1 MKRKKF
7 FEIFQMNSL
16 RKFREISY
24 FDKKTYLPQWIS
36 ISILLLIAFI
46 LRLIYLH
53 MTTAITGDAVH
64 YAWAAEDLAKGRFGN
79 LEQYWIN
86 LFCYWQASLLFL
98 GMDRVSGAIIS
109 TFIPGIIL
117 IIPVVWLAKSLYGT
131 RVGLYAGLFT
141 AMHPR
146 LIEFSCNGYSEIFY
160 IFLITCGIAC
170 LTRLIQRPSKAMA
183 LGWGISMGLYW
194 SVRGEGLVLFLATL
208 FLVIWVFVRK
218 SERIDGPAHM
228 PVKSSNRKLYIS
240 YIIYGIISFL
250 IIMVIYANLLKFTV
264 GATDLFSKKS
274 TLSLKFASPIN
285 YKESVQE
292 IFSSQGVVF
301 GINEPTPSY
310 LSYIPRLI
318 LHYPKYFLYFVKKLP
333 SVLMSPLFI
342 FAILLPFFKTR
353 QDRRL
358 ADKSPLLLMLIFP
371 LLFYPF
377 VMVDLRHI
385 LVILIPIHIFST
397 AGLIKFCD
405 YVSDKL
411 NLHYLLQFC
420 TSVILL
426 IMIAILIWTGSL
438 KEENYKYIRILAKY
452 LAQVVPENEVIMGCP
467 YGYITTTCF
476 LAGRRSCPRLVT
488 NDPNELIRFVRQKKT
503 RWLIL
508 YEDFMRKANEQLL
521 SVLDRGLPGFE
532 RVYEVKDRYGFRV
545 QVFHIKN

>member
-1 MKRKKF
+1 
-7 FEIFQMNSL
+7 
-16 RKFREISY
+16 
-24 FDKKTYLPQWIS
+24 
-36 ISILLLIAFI
+36 
-46 LRLIYLH
+46 
-53 MTTAITGDAVH
+53 
-64 YAWAAEDLAKGRFGN
+64 
-79 LEQYWIN
+79 
-86 LFCYWQASLLFL
+86 
-98 GMDRVSGAIIS
+98 
-109 TFIPGIIL
+109 
-117 IIPVVWLAKSLYGT
+117 
-131 RVGLYAGLFT
+131 
-141 AMHPR
+141 
-146 LIEFSCNGYSEIFY
+146 
-160 IFLITCGIAC
+160 
-170 LTRLIQRPSKAMA
+170 
-183 LGWGISMGLYW
+183 
-194 SVRGEGLVLFLATL
+194 
-208 FLVIWVFVRK
+208 
-218 SERIDGPAHM
+218 
-228 PVKSSNRKLYIS
+228 
-240 YIIYGIISFL
+240 
-250 IIMVIYANLLKFTV
+250 V